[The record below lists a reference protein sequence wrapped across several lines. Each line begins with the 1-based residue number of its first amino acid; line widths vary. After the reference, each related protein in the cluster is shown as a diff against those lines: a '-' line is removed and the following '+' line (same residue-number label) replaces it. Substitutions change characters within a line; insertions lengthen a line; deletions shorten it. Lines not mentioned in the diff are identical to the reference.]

1 MIKLQ
6 HLLLVS
12 AHPAPVE
19 GEKLLANGRQP
30 SFISLTSIC
39 RKKMRNGQD
48 EEEEE
53 ADSDLLVFLTMSEQR

>member
-39 RKKMRNGQD
+39 RKKMRNGQ

>member
-39 RKKMRNGQD
+39 RKKMRNGQE